1 MSGPW
6 KPASKQSSPR
16 YRGWTFI
23 GDKMVPISRKGKLL
37 MKKGVKIEMPV
48 DPEPLDEEISQNL
61 P

>member
-6 KPASKQSSPR
+6 KPASNHSSPR

-37 MKKGVKIEMPV
+37 MKKGVKIEIPV
-48 DPEPLDEEISQNL
+48 DPEPLDEDISTNS